1 MVNDHHTGFVQPRSS
16 GLSRRRA
23 LKAGAC
29 VAGAA
34 WVAPV
39 IHAIP
44 LVSSAAEA
52 ASGNHQPPSRSDSPP
67 DSSRDVT
74 NPDVERPSPVKPDNH
89 REVDRQFGQSH
100 GSAASASSQSAPSA
114 GAGGPGEDSA
124 AAGNRSTP
132 ARPGVATPA
141 TQIDYVG

>member
-1 MVNDHHTGFVQPRSS
+1 MVNANHTGFVQPRSS

-23 LKAGAC
+23 LKAGAF

-52 ASGNHQPPSRSDSPP
+52 ASGVQQPPSRSDSP
-67 DSSRDVT
+67 RDVT
-74 NPDVERPSPVKPDNH
+74 NPDVERPSPVTPDNH
-89 REVDRQFGQSH
+89 RDVDRQFGQSH

-114 GAGGPGEDSA
+114 GAGGPAEDSA
-124 AAGNRSTP
+124 AAANRSTP